1 MNKRMI
7 FMKRKRSIPGLPP
20 GTIHD
25 ILEEHFSFYVI
36 VYNEHEVF
44 EKEITQI
51 NQLKEILKLG
61 KNTWIQI
68 KDIQKS
74 NIVKEIGSYFHLH
87 PLILEDIMDT
97 NQHPKINDF
106 DIPFFD
112 NANDKVCVQQ
122 VSLVLGEN
130 YVITFQESDA
140 PLFLPVRERL
150 LKNKGHIR
158 KMKPDYLAYA
168 LIDLIVDHFFIVIE
182 DIEERIDMLENIVIM
197 DDSPVVIHQLHKN
210 KQVIISLRK
219 SILAIRE
226 LSATWKKVILH

>member
-1 MNKRMI
+1 LR
-7 FMKRKRSIPGLPP
+7 RKRSIPGLTP
-20 GTIHD
+20 GTIDD
-25 ILEEHFSFYVI
+25 IREERFSFYVI

-44 EKEITQI
+44 EKEVTHIH
-51 NQLKEILKLG
+51 QLKEIQKPG
-61 KNTWIQI
+61 KNIWIQV

-74 NIVKEIGSYFHLH
+74 NVVRDTGNY

-97 NQHPKINDF
+97 YQRPKMNDF
-106 DIPFFD
+106 EDYLFLVIDIPIFD
-112 NANDKVCVQQ
+112 KTSSKVYTQQ

-130 YVITFQESDA
+130 YVITFQENDTS
-140 PLFLPVRERL
+140 LFFPVRERL